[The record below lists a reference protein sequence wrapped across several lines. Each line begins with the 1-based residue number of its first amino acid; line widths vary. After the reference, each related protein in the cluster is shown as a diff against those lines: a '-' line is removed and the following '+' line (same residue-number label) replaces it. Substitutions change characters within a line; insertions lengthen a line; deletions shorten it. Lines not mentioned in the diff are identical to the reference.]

1 MELIANMRADD
12 DPERVCAHLGPN
24 ADRIALAKPGFVQKL
39 VASQRDEIIR
49 HLQLLSPHDRWLRF
63 GAPKTDASIDKYVH
77 GIDFARDKVFGIFE
91 PDLALTGVAHL
102 ALDVERE
109 AAQLGLSVVFHHRR
123 KGYGYTLLECA
134 KLHARNLKYKKLCMH
149 WLAENQVMSHLA
161 HKAGMTVVI
170 EYGEADGH
178 VALGG

>member
-1 MELIANMRADD
+1 MELIANMLADD

-109 AAQLGLSVVFHHRR
+109 AAELALGRVRSSPQGLR
-123 KGYGYTLLECA
+123 
-134 KLHARNLKYKKLCMH
+134 LHAARVRQAAREEPEVQEAPH
-149 WLAENQVMSHLA
+149 ALAR
-161 HKAGMTVVI
+161 
-170 EYGEADGH
+170 GEPGDVPPCTQGRH
-178 VALGG
+178 DRRHRVR